1 MSSLSGRLHLL
12 WQSHGREVLQFL
24 TVGGAAFIINSAVT
38 WSLMHSIFAD
48 GHAKAK
54 VVAGIVATIFS
65 WVANRLWTFR
75 DKRTG
80 NKLREA
86 AEFALVNAIGIGVEA
101 ACVLFS
107 VYVLGLT
114 SPTASFISGTIVG
127 TILGTIVRYF
137 LYKFWVFSQS
147 KSHPGDQTAQE
158 QRAQLLDEATKI
170 MTESLPQVTADQVKN
185 RVVIEAMEQDKDKG
199 EA

>member
-1 MSSLSGRLHLL
+1 MKTLSQRLGLL
-12 WQSHGREVLQFL
+12 WASHGREVLQFL
-24 TVGGAAFIINSAVT
+24 TVGGLAFLINSLVT

-65 WVANRLWTFR
+65 WIANRLWTFR
-75 DKRTG
+75 EKRTG
-80 NKLREA
+80 NKVREA
-86 AEFALVNAIGIGVEA
+86 IEFGIVNAIGIGVEA

-107 VYVLGLT
+107 VYVLHLT
-114 SPTASFISGTIVG
+114 SPTASFISGTIIG

-147 KSHPGDQTAQE
+147 RKHLADKTAE
-158 QRAQLLDEATKI
+158 EERAELLTEATKI
-170 MTESLPQVTADQVKN
+170 MTGSLPII
-185 RVVIEAMEQDKDKG
+185 RPEEAGPLRRPKLD
-199 EA
+199 